1 MRFRDY
7 LRLGKIS
14 IKNRRKSTRNT
25 VRGVSFALVML
36 VPIVFFTL
44 SFYVGMTS
52 EVNAVKT
59 LSSFKVRA
67 FEERRG
73 EGRNE
78 APYLGDE
85 EVAAALAAPE
95 SLRFTIW
102 AYDDDT
108 QETYFTADVTL

>member
-1 MRFRDY
+1 MRFGDY

-52 EVNAVKT
+52 EVNCRKNAVE
-59 LSSFKVRA
+59 F
-67 FEERRG
+67 
-73 EGRNE
+73 
-78 APYLGDE
+78 
-85 EVAAALAAPE
+85 
-95 SLRFTIW
+95 
-102 AYDDDT
+102 
-108 QETYFTADVTL
+108 